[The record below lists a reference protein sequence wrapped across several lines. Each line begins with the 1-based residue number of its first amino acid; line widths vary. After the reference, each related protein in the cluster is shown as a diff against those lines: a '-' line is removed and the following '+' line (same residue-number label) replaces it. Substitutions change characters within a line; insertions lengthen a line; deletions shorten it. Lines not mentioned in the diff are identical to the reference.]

1 MAWYLYGAPLQP
13 TKRSSSALFTV
24 PMQWK
29 GRSLFFRRS
38 VTTKCVLLHHFMGAC
53 ICTHEMIQ
61 HVPKFIF
68 CPNTNMNP
76 TDMMQCPA
84 LDTFWIWAGWRL
96 LKEEQERRERRGN
109 RKIMAKSKLI
119 NDSDGDDDP
128 DTRALVRHAMHEIG
142 AVAAAAVPVAE

>member
-1 MAWYLYGAPLQP
+1 
-13 TKRSSSALFTV
+13 
-24 PMQWK
+24 
-29 GRSLFFRRS
+29 
-38 VTTKCVLLHHFMGAC
+38 
-53 ICTHEMIQ
+53 
-61 HVPKFIF
+61 
-68 CPNTNMNP
+68 MNP

>member
-1 MAWYLYGAPLQP
+1 
-13 TKRSSSALFTV
+13 
-24 PMQWK
+24 
-29 GRSLFFRRS
+29 
-38 VTTKCVLLHHFMGAC
+38 
-53 ICTHEMIQ
+53 MIQ
-61 HVPKFIF
+61 QVPKFIF

-119 NDSDGDDDP
+119 NDSDGDDDS
-128 DTRALVRHAMHEIG
+128 DTRSSSDTRCTKLVRWLRRAR
-142 AVAAAAVPVAE
+142 AAVPVAE